1 MSDSRFFNK
10 QTCDLLWRYGMLQTG
25 DFIYILKVNII
36 YLISLE
42 VFILFNIV
50 FNLLLLVM
58 DHTFNFGMLCSNNL
72 GPQSVLPTVSVI

>member
-10 QTCDLLWRYGMLQTG
+10 QACDLLWRYGMLQTR

-50 FNLLLLVM
+50 FNLLLLAM
-58 DHTFNFGMLCSNNL
+58 DHTFNSGMLCSNNF
-72 GPQSVLPTVSVI
+72 SYIKYYFTMKK